1 MTAAELVELVEH
13 KGLVG
18 LQEHRQC
25 SRREAELLDVRAR
38 RMVGLGL
45 GESPIGRHVRVAPTS
60 PTMPEPTAD
69 VQKVLA
75 ALDRMDRPL
84 SGDELASRMDA
95 DRRQELYKRNVAEG
109 YTEWAGLLDGGGR

>member
-1 MTAAELVELVEH
+1 VTAAEVVDLVEH
-13 KGLVG
+13 QGLVG
-18 LQEHRQC
+18 LQDHRGC

-38 RMVGLGL
+38 RMIGLGL
-45 GESPIGRHVRVAPTS
+45 GDSPIGRPVRAAPAT
-60 PTMPEPTAD
+60 PPPPEPSAD

-84 SGDELASRMDA
+84 SGDALASRMDA

-109 YTEWAGLLDGGGR
+109 YSEWAGLLDGGDR

>member
-13 KGLVG
+13 KGLRG
-18 LQEHRQC
+18 LQEDRQC

-38 RMVGLGL
+38 RMVGLGF
-45 GESPIGRHVRVAPTS
+45 GDSPIGRPVRVAPTS
-60 PTMPEPTAD
+60 PPPPEPTAD
-69 VQKVLA
+69 VQKILA

-95 DRRQELYKRNVAEG
+95 DRRRDIARKNVKQG
-109 YTEWAGLLDGGGR
+109 YTEWAPLVERGLR